1 MTTLPTH
8 SAFADDRRIA
18 HGSLSDVALHVGAAL
33 TSGET
38 GILIFDNT
46 TGEQI
51 DLDLR
56 GSPDDI
62 VARLALSHPQ
72 PAPVPEAPAPAPA
85 APRGPGR
92 PKLGVVARE
101 ITLLPRHWAWLAEQP
116 GGASVTLRKLVD
128 AARQTNAA
136 RDAIRQAQ
144 DAACHFMTT
153 MAGNR
158 PRFEDALRA
167 LYASDATGFD
177 TLTEDWPSDVRQHAR
192 WLAEPALSK
201 PVTESPAA

>member
-8 SAFADDRRIA
+8 SAFAGARRIA
-18 HGSLSDVALHVGAAL
+18 HGALSEVAVQVGAAL
-33 TSGET
+33 STGET
-38 GILIFDNT
+38 DILIFDNA

-56 GSPDDI
+56 GDPEDI
-62 VARLALSHPQ
+62 LARLALSHP
-72 PAPVPEAPAPAPA
+72 PAPPPEPEVVAPVL
-85 APRGPGR
+85 PRGPGR

-128 AARQTNAA
+128 AARQANAT
-136 RDAIRQAQ
+136 RERIRRAQ
-144 DAACHFMTT
+144 DAACRFMTT

-158 PRFEDALRA
+158 PGFEDALRA
-167 LYASDATGFD
+167 LYAGDAKGFS
-177 TLTEDWPSDVRQHAR
+177 TLTGDWPDDIREHAHM
-192 WLAEPALSK
+192 LAAPALGT
-201 PVTESPAA
+201 PND

>member
-1 MTTLPTH
+1 MNVLPTH
-8 SAFADDRRIA
+8 CAFADVRRIA
-18 HGSLSDVALHVGAAL
+18 HGPLSEVAVQVSAAL
-33 TSGET
+33 AAGQTD
-38 GILIFDNT
+38 ILIFDNA

-56 GSPDDI
+56 GNPDDI
-62 VARLALSHPQ
+62 RARLALSHPPP
-72 PAPVPEAPAPAPA
+72 PAPEPETAAPVL
-85 APRGPGR
+85 PRGPGR

-128 AARQTNAA
+128 AARHANAT
-136 RDAIRQAQ
+136 RERVRRAQ

-158 PRFEDALRA
+158 PGFEDALRA
-167 LYASDATGFD
+167 LYAADMNGFV
-177 TLTEDWPSDVRQHAR
+177 TLTNDWPEDIRDHAR
-192 WLAEPALSK
+192 QLAA
-201 PVTESPAA
+201 PVFGEVPRE

>member
-8 SAFADDRRIA
+8 CAFADVRRIA
-18 HGSLSDVALHVGAAL
+18 HGSLSEVALQVSAAL
-33 TSGET
+33 LTGET
-38 GILIFDNT
+38 DILIFDNH
-46 TGEQI
+46 TGEQV

-56 GSPDDI
+56 GDPDDI
-62 VARLALSHPQ
+62 VARLALSHP
-72 PAPVPEAPAPAPA
+72 PPA
-85 APRGPGR
+85 APEPEVAVPVLPRGPGR

-128 AARQTNAA
+128 AARHANAT
-136 RDAIRQAQ
+136 RERIRRAQ

-158 PRFEDALRA
+158 PGFEDALRA
-167 LYASDATGFD
+167 LYAGDANAFT
-177 TLTEDWPSDVRQHAR
+177 TLTDAWPIDVRDHAR
-192 WLAEPALSK
+192 LLAAPAFGGN
-201 PVTESPAA
+201 PGE

>member
-1 MTTLPTH
+1 MTTLPSH
-8 SAFADDRRIA
+8 SAFADERRIA
-18 HGSLSDVALHVGAAL
+18 HGSLSEVALQVSAAL
-33 TSGET
+33 ATGES

-46 TGEQI
+46 SGEQL

-56 GSPDDI
+56 GEADDI

-72 PAPVPEAPAPAPA
+72 PVIEPEVVAPVL
-85 APRGPGR
+85 PRGPGR

-128 AARQTNAA
+128 AARHANLT
-136 RDAIRQAQ
+136 RDQIRRAQ
-144 DAACHFMTT
+144 DAACHFMTA

-158 PRFEDALRA
+158 PGFEDALRA
-167 LYASDATGFD
+167 LYAGDANGFD
-177 TLTEDWPSDVRQHAR
+177 TLTGDWPTDVKEHAR
-192 WLAEPALSK
+192 LLASGALGGDPAS
-201 PVTESPAA
+201 

>member
-8 SAFADDRRIA
+8 TAFADDRRIA
-18 HGSLSDVALHVGAAL
+18 HGLLSDVALHVGAAL
-33 TSGET
+33 SSGET
-38 GILIFDNT
+38 GILIFDNR

-56 GSPDDI
+56 GSPEDI
-62 VARLALSHPQ
+62 MARLALSHP
-72 PAPVPEAPAPAPA
+72 PPPEAPLIEPVM
-85 APRGPGR
+85 PRGPGR

-128 AARQTNAA
+128 AARLASAEQ
-136 RDAIRQAQ
+136 DAIRRAQ
-144 DAACHFMTT
+144 DAACRFMTT

-158 PRFEDALRA
+158 PGFEDALRA
-167 LYASDATGFD
+167 LYAGDVDGFD
-177 TLTEDWPSDVRQHAR
+177 TLTGDWPTDVRQHAR
-192 WLAEPALSK
+192 WLAEPALAK
-201 PVTESPAA
+201 PAVEPSAD